1 LERFALLLVFK
12 KMKDTMSNKTTE
24 DKSFQTGGVIT
35 LSGGHAVHDTYSGF
49 LASLL
54 PVFIDTL
61 SLSKTEASL
70 LMVFRQVPS
79 MLQPIIGHQSDRL
92 NLWPLVI
99 LGPVVTG
106 IAMGLLGV
114 ANGYGILVALLVLA
128 GLSGA
133 AFHAVGPAMA
143 GALSGSNLGRGMGV
157 WMLCGELGR
166 TVGPILVVSV
176 IGVWG
181 MEGVPWLIPIG
192 IVASFIMYVRMKGVM
207 GKARQVSQ
215 ALPWRSALKRMA
227 PVMVPLSGIVFV
239 RAFMMASLTMF
250 LPTFLNEEG
259 ASLWLAGASL
269 SVLEGAGIAGA
280 LLGGWVSDR
289 LGRKQILGFSML
301 LTPVFTFV
309 FLSAEGWALFPILA
323 ILGFV
328 ALSTGPV
335 VMAMVQESCPENRA
349 FANGLYMGAGFA
361 LRGVA
366 MLLLG
371 MMADAY
377 GLRRAFEISAVL
389 MLIGAVLVFRLPGRS
404 A

>member
-1 LERFALLLVFK
+1 LGK
-12 KMKDTMSNKTTE
+12 NIDKTTE
-24 DKSFQTGGVIT
+24 DKRFQTGGVIT

-54 PVFIDTL
+54 PVFIDTF

-70 LMVFRQVPS
+70 LMLFRQAPS

-92 NLWPLVI
+92 NLWFLVL

-106 IAMGLLGV
+106 IAMSLLGV
-114 ANGYGILVALLVLA
+114 ANGYSMLVALLVLA
-128 GLSGA
+128 GLSSA

-143 GALSGSNLGRGMGV
+143 GTLSGSSLGRGMGI

-181 MEGVPWLIPIG
+181 MGGVPWLIPIG
-192 IVASFIMYVRMKGVM
+192 VLASFIMYVRMKDVI
-207 GKARQVSQ
+207 GKARNVSQ

-239 RAFMMASLTMF
+239 RAFMMASLTTF
-250 LPTFLNEEG
+250 LPTFLSEEG

-280 LLGGWVSDR
+280 LIGGWVSDR
-289 LGRKQILGFSML
+289 LGRKQILGFSMFM
-301 LTPVFTFV
+301 TPVFMFV
-309 FLSAEGWALFPILA
+309 FLGNEGWLLFPILA

-371 MMADAY
+371 MMADVY
-377 GLRRAFEISAVL
+377 GLRRAFEMSAVL
-389 MLIGAVLVFRLPGRS
+389 MLIGVVLVFRLPERRV
-404 A
+404 

>member
-1 LERFALLLVFK
+1 
-12 KMKDTMSNKTTE
+12 MSNKTTE
-24 DKSFQTGGVIT
+24 DKGFQTGDVIT
-35 LSGGHAVHDTYSGF
+35 LSSGHAVHDTYSGF

-70 LMVFRQVPS
+70 LMVFRQAPS

-106 IAMGLLGV
+106 IAMCLLGMT
-114 ANGYGILVALLVLA
+114 NGYGMLVALLVLA
-128 GLSGA
+128 GLSSA

-143 GALSGSNLGRGMGV
+143 GTLSGSNLGRGMGI

-166 TVGPILVVSV
+166 TIGPILVVSV

-181 MEGVPWLIPIG
+181 MAGIPWLLPIG
-192 IVASFIMYVRMKGVM
+192 VLASFIMYVRMKGVI
-207 GKARQVSQ
+207 GKARHVSQ

-239 RAFMMASLTMF
+239 RAFMMASLTTF

-280 LLGGWVSDR
+280 LFGGWMSDR

-309 FLSAEGWALFPILA
+309 FLSTEGWFLFPILA

-371 MMADAY
+371 MMADVY
-377 GLRRAFEISAVL
+377 GLRRAFEVSAIL
-389 MLIGAVLVFRLPGRS
+389 MFVGVVLVFRLPGRRV
-404 A
+404 